1 MQLGSKGRRAS
12 VPDALVEFLNN
23 GVVPPVLVYF
33 AFDKADGFEERKHP
47 VQLMFDV
54 SMIIDA
60 SKQLERSGDMYDRFR
75 ALYGLPVVPA
85 DARVC
90 VPSTMTGK
98 GKAKDTS
105 WFRSLFF
112 DAAAGGPSAGRD
124 GASLFEMK
132 HRVVRTEHSPSPGC
146 FCFPSASNHPWIDRA
161 CVAKHETSSEDDRHR
176 HDRHRQCLVLYQY
189 KINDGMS
196 KAVDSLNQA
205 ADAFRKEWPNV
216 LCVAHVIGAGT
227 NTPAASE
234 FRHPYMLVRSEEVA
248 EFYTAALA
256 PAIEFSRDRHVLANT
271 G

>member
-1 MQLGSKGRRAS
+1 
-12 VPDALVEFLNN
+12 
-23 GVVPPVLVYF
+23 
-33 AFDKADGFEERKHP
+33 
-47 VQLMFDV
+47 
-54 SMIIDA
+54 
-60 SKQLERSGDMYDRFR
+60 
-75 ALYGLPVVPA
+75 
-85 DARVC
+85 
-90 VPSTMTGK
+90 
-98 GKAKDTS
+98 
-105 WFRSLFF
+105 
-112 DAAAGGPSAGRD
+112 
-124 GASLFEMK
+124 MK

-161 CVAKHETSSEDDRHR
+161 CVAKHETSSEDDRHRHDRHRHDRHSRHDRHR